1 QGTGRKRYSLNLPA
15 VSASCDG
22 LELRFTGDLL
32 REKPLEEESKRDS
45 KEEVKDDDNQ
55 SSGLL
60 GGVKLRSTG
69 LANNLKS
76 PTNGFSR
83 SKSPVNRNSNPSH
96 DAETADSS
104 PSSNNSNC
112 KPKPQIKGLKPKAPP
127 PLLGPKP
134 RPKSAFSLEHR
145 AASDE
150 VEDDDD
156 GLTSHKSVRELAAS
170 LASKGVTSPNSLSNI
185 NNNNNFPA
193 VDESEKKK
201 SSSLPRTP
209 AAVPAAGG
217 LDSLSPS
224 PPVHPFVEIP
234 QEEEIVSL
242 QKDETTTPIELPT
255 ALYRQTSQ
263 NTVPVNNSKEMLNGR
278 KPPYVILCINTG
290 WCCGHRPMT
299 ADIDFYIV

>member
-1 QGTGRKRYSLNLPA
+1 
-15 VSASCDG
+15 
-22 LELRFTGDLL
+22 
-32 REKPLEEESKRDS
+32 EEESKRDS

-96 DAETADSS
+96 DAETAETDFTNFCMLEFYFLDSS
-104 PSSNNSNC
+104 PSSNSSNC

-263 NTVPVNNSKEMLNGR
+263 KHVLSPQSA
-278 KPPYVILCINTG
+278 
-290 WCCGHRPMT
+290 MT
-299 ADIDFYIV
+299 IDDVVDV